1 MNATSSVRRR
11 PDRGGYAR
19 GEETRARII
28 EAAIR
33 VFGDEGYERAST
45 RQIAAEAGVNPP
57 ALQYYFDSKEGLHRA
72 CAESL
77 VANMRKALGPAFD
90 AGAAA
95 ARSGDR
101 RRAVEALC
109 DLLDAVAD
117 LSQTTP
123 DMMGRKRFVARA
135 QADGAGPGIE
145 LIRDQMVRPLHEVC
159 AALVGAAVGRPPE
172 EEAVRVRTVL
182 VLSQLSALH
191 ASRTHTLCMLGRAD
205 FDEALL
211 AKLKAAMRAHTISAL
226 TEGR

>member
-33 VFGDEGYERAST
+33 VFGTEGYERAST

-72 CAESL
+72 CAEFL
-77 VANMRKALGPAFD
+77 IARMREALGPVLD
-90 AGAAA
+90 ASAAA

-109 DLLDAVAD
+109 DVLDAVAD
-117 LSQTTP
+117 LSLTTP
-123 DMMGRKRFVARA
+123 EAAGWKRFVARG

-145 LIRDQMVRPLHEVC
+145 LIREQMVRPMHEAC
-159 AALVGAAVGRPPE
+159 AALVGVAIGRAPE
-172 EEAVRVRTVL
+172 DEATRLRTVL

-191 ASRTHTLCMLGRAD
+191 ASRTNTLCMLGWAD
-205 FDEALL
+205 FDEARL
-211 AKLKAAMRAHTISAL
+211 AKMKAAMRAHTISAL
-226 TEGR
+226 AGE

>member
-1 MNATSSVRRR
+1 MSATSSVRRR

-33 VFGDEGYERAST
+33 VFGNEGYERAST

-72 CAESL
+72 CGEFL
-77 VANMRKALGPAFD
+77 VARMREALGPVLD
-90 AGAAA
+90 AGEAA

-109 DLLDAVAD
+109 DVLDAVAG
-117 LSQTTP
+117 LSLTQP
-123 DMMGRKRFVARA
+123 DAAVRKRFVARG

-145 LIRDQMVRPLHEVC
+145 LIREQMVRPLHEAC
-159 AALVGAAVGRPPE
+159 AALVGVAIGRTPE
-172 EEAVRVRTVL
+172 DEATRLRTVL
-182 VLSQLSALH
+182 VLSQLSSLH
-191 ASRTHTLCMLGRAD
+191 ASRTNALSVLGWAD
-205 FDEALL
+205 FDEARL
-211 AKLKAAMRAHTISAL
+211 AKMKAAMRTHTISAL
-226 TEGR
+226 A